1 MERSIGGGHGT
12 YSPIPYIVP
21 VLEADTAP
29 GNAEP
34 LLPRT
39 RKGRWIV
46 VAILLLALAVRLG
59 AVVATEGWYE
69 PRTDATDFDAIATS
83 IANGD
88 GYGRARLP
96 PATGDSALRAPLYPV
111 SLAAVYLVSGDN
123 NWTAGRVANA
133 FIGVALVALIGLI
146 AAQIFSRRRLAA
158 VAMAIAAIYPPLIL
172 VGTGLQLEP
181 LLVTLCLATVA
192 AALQHRR
199 APRGLTWPIV
209 AGVLFGLAVL
219 TRELGFLIVPS
230 VLWLL
235 WIGRPRWSRK
245 ALVAPLVFLFAGF
258 LVVLPWVVRNTLTF
272 EQFVPIS
279 TGSGYGLAGT
289 FNETAMENGSA
300 PGLWIEPVQD
310 PQMLA
315 ALTERRRYTEV
326 QMDEDLRTE
335 VLEVL
340 RDHPIY
346 PLKAA
351 VWGTQR
357 LFDWDGG
364 DYSLDVISTY
374 VPYSRALTRLAI
386 YSGYI
391 GFALALVGAFFKAAR
406 RVHFAVWLIPIL
418 MYGFIVLT
426 LPASI
431 RYRASIEP
439 YFVLLASLPVTAG
452 LDRLERRWRARGIRS
467 AGATTPVSP

>member
-1 MERSIGGGHGT
+1 
-12 YSPIPYIVP
+12 VP
-21 VLEADTAP
+21 VLEADTTSTD
-29 GNAEP
+29 AEP

-39 RKGRWIV
+39 RNGRGIV
-46 VAILLLALAVRLG
+46 VAILLVALVVRLA
-59 AVVATEGWYE
+59 AVVATESWYE
-69 PRTDATDFDAIATS
+69 PRTDAADFDAIATS

-88 GYGRARLP
+88 GYGPARLP
-96 PATGDSALRAPLYPV
+96 PATGDSALRAPLYPATL
-111 SLAAVYLVSGDN
+111 SAVYFVAGDG

-133 FIGVALVALIGLI
+133 CIGVALVAMIGLI
-146 AAQIFSRRRLAA
+146 AAQIFRRRRVAA
-158 VAMAIAAIYPPLIL
+158 VAMAFAAVYPPLIL

-181 LLVTLCLATVA
+181 LLVTLCLATLA

-209 AGVLFGLAVL
+209 AGVLLGLAVL
-219 TRELGFLIVPS
+219 TRELGFLIIPS
-230 VLWLL
+230 IVWLL
-235 WIGRPRWSRK
+235 WTGRPRFSRR

-258 LVVLPWVVRNTLTF
+258 LVALPWVVRNTLTF
-272 EQFVPIS
+272 DQFVPIS

-300 PGLWIEPVQD
+300 PGLWIEPQQD
-310 PQMLA
+310 PRMLQV
-315 ALTERRRYTEV
+315 LTERRRYTEV
-326 QMDEDLRTE
+326 QMDEDLRAE

-346 PLKAA
+346 PLKA
-351 VWGTQR
+351 VIWGTQR

-364 DYSLDVISTY
+364 DYSTTIIAEY
-374 VPYSRALTRLAI
+374 VPYSKALTRLAV
-386 YSGYI
+386 YTGYI
-391 GFALALVGAFFKAAR
+391 GFALAVAGAFFKATR

-418 MYGFIVLT
+418 MYAFIVIT

-439 YFVLLASLPVTAG
+439 YFVLLASLPLTAG
-452 LDRLERRWRARGIRS
+452 VDRLERWWRARATAS
-467 AGATTPVSP
+467 A